1 MALASTTGPS
11 LLTSRGIT
19 RQSWDRP
26 LGARDD
32 SVSSATNSSSAI
44 PLSASSLHKAKGRSP
59 TVVLSTRS
67 GADFESW
74 RCRASFAMILGLRFA
89 CPGYA
94 CYIYSFIM
102 NLLLPDVTMKIT
114 SSGSSGHDLPLSA
127 ASRSPLRKRHALFWA
142 GLILAAVSQNAM
154 AAYDAG
160 AGQLLMYIVAGGL
173 VVVGLIFAGMGA
185 LIGTTA
191 KKPRSTDPHDEHDKH
206 GDSSTGVNPH
216 DEHEDSSAASG
227 AANGVVVFLLLLLA
241 LCVSVYVS
249 AMIDEKNR
257 KARANANAAERK
269 VAVENTE
276 LILLQRCKEE
286 EKLVINKTVA
296 PGSSIFVNLFP
307 ENDAP
312 TAANVST
319 VVPTD
324 AMRKYRELFFMKDDE
339 QYRKPVSWIKDANRP
354 QSIAKLMQTDLVDS
368 RNRYKKTGEKAYK
381 RLATKQRWEKDGLSD
396 IAIAYTE
403 KYRDDLKFR
412 NWPDGEFKEEIP
424 IDQPGAQYMLT
435 VEDISTI
442 EDRNDWLA
450 RGRIRLRDTS
460 IDTSTMEV
468 AAEYLGFQSLLTGAV
483 CSSVRKAPILSRRDE
498 RRDMLTFFFGAVLHS
513 SDSAPAAAR

>member
-1 MALASTTGPS
+1 
-11 LLTSRGIT
+11 
-19 RQSWDRP
+19 
-26 LGARDD
+26 
-32 SVSSATNSSSAI
+32 
-44 PLSASSLHKAKGRSP
+44 
-59 TVVLSTRS
+59 
-67 GADFESW
+67 
-74 RCRASFAMILGLRFA
+74 
-89 CPGYA
+89 
-94 CYIYSFIM
+94 M

-114 SSGSSGHDLPLSA
+114 SSGSSDHDSPWPA
-127 ASRSPLRKRHALFWA
+127 ANRSPLRKRHALFWA

-154 AAYDAG
+154 A
-160 AGQLLMYIVAGGL
+160 QLGYGHGDLVVL
-173 VVVGLIFAGMGA
+173 LRLLFVVVGLIFAGMGA
-185 LIGTTA
+185 LI
-191 KKPRSTDPHDEHDKH
+191 D
-206 GDSSTGVNPH
+206 VNH
-216 DEHEDSSAASG
+216 KRG
-227 AANGVVVFLLLLLA
+227 ALVGFGVVLVSLL
-241 LCVSVYVS
+241 VYEYS
-249 AMIDEKNR
+249 DKINSENR
-257 KARANANAAERK
+257 KARAKVNAAERK

-286 EKLVINKTVA
+286 EKLVINKAV
-296 PGSSIFVNLFP
+296 PSGSSIFVNLFP

-312 TAANVST
+312 TAADVST

-324 AMRKYRELFFMKDDE
+324 AMRKYRELFFMDDDK
-339 QYRKPVSWIKDANRP
+339 QYRKPVSWIEDANRP
-354 QSIAKLMQTDLVDS
+354 RSIAKLMQTDLVVF
-368 RNRYKKTGEKAYK
+368 RNRRYDKNDDFRNRRYGEEAYK

-450 RGRIRLRDTS
+450 KGRIRLLDMS

-483 CSSVRKAPILSRRDE
+483 CPSARKAPLLFRRDE
-498 RRDMLTFFFGAVLHS
+498 SRDMLTFFFGAVLHS